1 VSISTAQADELRKA
15 AQAAL
20 KSGAASVGSKFR
32 RGYSRIDNLGRHVTL
47 KLCKKDVKEIRRRA
61 DSGEKLTAIAASY
74 GISTAYVSMIWNNH
88 RRAAG

>member
-1 VSISTAQADELRKA
+1 MQASQIEELRRA
-15 AQAAL
+15 AEAAL
-20 KSGAASVGSKFR
+20 KSGAASIGSNSR
-32 RGYSRIDNLGRHVTL
+32 QGYSRIDNLGRHVTL
-47 KLCKKDVKEIRRRA
+47 KLRKKDVKEIRRRA